1 MWFQLPNA
9 LSISRIVLGAIA
21 IAISGELTRL
31 RFLATVGILVAS
43 LLTDIVDG
51 YLARRW
57 KITSDVGYILDS
69 LGDRSVHLA
78 YVLIFLVRY
87 GYHPFFAWLV
97 IFRDISIFAIRVL
110 ASEWLSKS
118 KSLQWLSRIQSV
130 FLRLWIVLFLIR
142 DGFRVFTGSDTFSTP
157 SFHGLQMALLCT
169 KIALAYYG
177 LARSVKWLIAL
188 DHKTLS

>member
-1 MWFQLPNA
+1 MWLQLPNA

-31 RFLATVGILVAS
+31 RFLATVGILIAS

-87 GYHPFFAWLV
+87 GYYPLFAWLV

-118 KSLQWLSRIQSV
+118 KRLQWLSRIQSV
-130 FLRLWIVLFLIR
+130 FLRLWIVLFLVR
-142 DGFRVFTGSDTFSTP
+142 DGFRVFTGSDTLSTP
-157 SFHGLQMALLCT
+157 GFNGLQMVLLCT
-169 KIALAYYG
+169 AIALAYYG
-177 LARSVKWLIAL
+177 LAQSVKWLIDL
-188 DHKTLS
+188 DHKTLT